1 MVRVGYISCLSVVDQ
16 SDYNN
21 VENEKFQVVKTSNRG
36 RTQKSITRKSDGR
49 KSSAPKKLSVLEDEK
64 VGEKSGESL
73 DGTRYSILGSYLNSC
88 KTHGQ
93 SLSTNTYNPSQT
105 PEVTHG
111 KTGMDRLKMSV
122 W

>member
-1 MVRVGYISCLSVVDQ
+1 MFCLSVVDPQ
-16 SDYNN
+16 FDFNH
-21 VENEKFQVVKTSNRG
+21 VEDEKFQNVRTYNTS

-93 SLSTNTYNPSQT
+93 SLSTNTFPSQT

-111 KTGMDRLKMSV
+111 TTGMERLQMSV

>member
-36 RTQKSITRKSDGR
+36 RTQKSITRKSDGL

-73 DGTRYSILGSYLNSC
+73 DGT
-88 KTHGQ
+88 
-93 SLSTNTYNPSQT
+93 
-105 PEVTHG
+105 
-111 KTGMDRLKMSV
+111 
-122 W
+122 